1 MAVDINSV
9 YQKVLALA
17 NKEQRGY
24 ITPQEFNLLA
34 DKAQLE
40 IFENYF
46 HNVKMTEAK
55 PKNQL
60 DYADEMEMLEEKLH
74 PFFVDQFW
82 SATSVGGELV
92 LTMPTNM
99 YKIISITREG
109 NLVTQLNKSQIA
121 YTENNPLTKATVIRS
136 VFVREDSGVVM
147 IYPPPSSS
155 TFNIVAATN
164 QSGLNN
170 DTEQFEVNYYKKP
183 TSPNWGYVIAN
194 NNKALYNVN
203 TSTNFELHGSEE
215 ENLVSRILL
224 YAGVITK
231 SPDIQT
237 AGAGSIQMVKQEQNS

>member
-34 DKAQLE
+34 DRAQLE

-46 HNVKMTEAK
+46 HNVKMTEVK

-74 PFFVDQFW
+74 PFFIDQLW
-82 SATSVGGELV
+82 SATVVSGEWV

-99 YKIISITREG
+99 YKIISITRGG
-109 NLVTQLNKSQIA
+109 NLVTQLNKSQVA
-121 YTENNPLTKATVIRS
+121 YTENNPLTKATVTRS
-136 VFVREDSGVVM
+136 VFVREDSGVVTV
-147 IYPPPSSS
+147 YPPPSSS
-155 TFNIVAATN
+155 TFNVVAALGT
-164 QSGLNN
+164 SGLNN

-183 TSPNWGYVIAN
+183 TPPNWAYVVTN
-194 NNKALYNVN
+194 DKALYNVN
-203 TSTNFELHGSEE
+203 ASTNFELHGSEE